1 MEKTKIV
8 KNNEMTAEI
17 LKQMSKEEVL
27 DFIRER
33 LSLKNNY
40 PEAFEHIHCTPYDE
54 SMLRKEIEEE
64 IQYLQNYLNDKEKN
78 RSRYKD
84 SYHLLNKEHMRFDM
98 SGYES
103 VKGQVTIYNMGI
115 LNKFA
120 DLGIYDYTSFLFLD
134 FYKGTPSIY
143 LKYWYTDEYLEEDDL
158 DGLTT
163 SEIIYRI
170 FELTIF
176 TNKETRRR
184 W

>member
-17 LKQMSKEEVL
+17 LKKMSKDEVL

-40 PEAFEHIHCTPYDE
+40 PETFQHIDSTTDDE
-54 SMLRKEIEEE
+54 SMLRKEIEKE
-64 IQYLQNYLNDKEKN
+64 IQFLQNYLNDKEKN
-78 RSRYKD
+78 WSKYKRSYN
-84 SYHLLNKEHMRFDM
+84 LLNKEHMRFDM

-103 VKGQVTIYNMGI
+103 VKGEVTIYNMAI

-120 DLGIYDYTSFLFLD
+120 DLGIYNYTSFLFLD

-143 LKYWYTDEYLEEDDL
+143 LKYWDTDEYFEEDDL
-158 DGLTT
+158 SGLTT

-176 TNKETRRR
+176 TNKQERRR